1 MEYKCLIRA
10 TFKPLQEGRPR
21 EKISLIVSASL
32 KSVCFIKVH
41 KTECALLV
49 KFDLINL
56 FRNLQVAKTP
66 FDLPIKVY

>member
-32 KSVCFIKVH
+32 KSVCFIKVLH
-41 KTECALLV
+41 KTECDMLV

-66 FDLPIKVY
+66 FGLIKVY